1 MKIRFINGPNLNLL
15 GNREVGIY
23 GEKSLK
29 DIQDLVTNAAAGK
42 NVSIEFLQSNHEGQL
57 IDWIQTAPAESVD
70 AIVLN
75 AAAYTHTSIAIRDA
89 IAAIK
94 IPVIEIHISNVYKR
108 EEFRHKSLIAPV
120 CVGVISGFGY
130 FSYLLGLE
138 AAINIVKTKTNC

>member
-42 NVSIEFLQSNHEGQL
+42 NVTIEFLQSNHEGQL

-138 AAINIVKTKTNC
+138 AAVNIVKTKTNC

>member
-42 NVSIEFLQSNHEGQL
+42 NVTIEFLQSNHEGQL

>member
-29 DIQDLVTNAAAGK
+29 DIQDLVTNAAVGK

-75 AAAYTHTSIAIRDA
+75 AAAYTNKSIAIRDA

>member
-57 IDWIQTAPAESVD
+57 IDWIQTASAESVD